1 MWTGRLSSIIFVSSE
16 RNFEMTTSIHAL
28 MAAEHAADLRRESKR
43 WRSTVEPEQTH
54 TARRP
59 ERAIVALRLAGP
71 DEGPVVR
78 RLASLNDAPPLTGQV
93 LLALVDGEAVAA
105 LSLGDGRVVANPFL
119 PTEAAVGLLRL
130 RAQHLSVK
138 RPRRRRF
145 RTILR
150 PRFA

>member
-1 MWTGRLSSIIFVSSE
+1 
-16 RNFEMTTSIHAL
+16 MTTSINAL
-28 MAAEHAADLRRESKR
+28 IAAEHNADLRRDSER
-43 WRSTVEPEQTH
+43 RRSIVEPQPTRVTSQAQT
-54 TARRP
+54 
-59 ERAIVALRLAGP
+59 AIVALRLAGP
-71 DEGPVVR
+71 DEAQVVR
-78 RLASLNDAPPLTGQV
+78 RLASLDDAPPLTGQV
-93 LLALVDGEAVAA
+93 LLALVDGQAVAA
-105 LSLGDGRVVANPFL
+105 LSLSDGRVVANPFL

>member
-1 MWTGRLSSIIFVSSE
+1 MTNSI
-16 RNFEMTTSIHAL
+16 NAL
-28 MAAEHAADLRRESKR
+28 MAAEHTADLRRDSER
-43 WRSTVEPEQTH
+43 WRSTVEPEQTQ
-54 TARRP
+54 TATQPR
-59 ERAIVALRLAGP
+59 RAIVALRLAGP
-71 DEGPVVR
+71 DEGHVVR
-78 RLASLNDAPPLTGQV
+78 RLASLDDAPPLAGQV
-93 LLALVDGEAVAA
+93 LLAVVDGEAVAA
-105 LSLGDGRVVANPFL
+105 LSLSDGRVVANPFL